1 LRIVRLPDE
10 ALTANEE
17 ARDGIVKTIIID
29 HWPRT
34 TGVFRPSAG
43 LRDMSWSGCGIRR
56 FRFRVAVQHHWRRAG
71 AMQQTER
78 LEEATLGTSRGDVSL
93 AGLLGTRSEPE
104 VRMASVHHIMKQVA
118 GVPNFRPAW
127 FFDVTQ
133 QGESLAD
140 VGTHLVDRVHST
152 LFPEQICVRLSSPQ
166 TTDG

>member
-1 LRIVRLPDE
+1 
-10 ALTANEE
+10 
-17 ARDGIVKTIIID
+17 
-29 HWPRT
+29 
-34 TGVFRPSAG
+34 
-43 LRDMSWSGCGIRR
+43 
-56 FRFRVAVQHHWRRAG
+56 
-71 AMQQTER
+71 MQQTER